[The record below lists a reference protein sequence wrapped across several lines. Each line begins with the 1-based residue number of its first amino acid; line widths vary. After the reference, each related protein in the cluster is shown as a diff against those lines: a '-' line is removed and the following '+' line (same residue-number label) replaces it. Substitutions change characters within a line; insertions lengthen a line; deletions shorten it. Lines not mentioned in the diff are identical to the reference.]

1 MGVLNDVY
9 EMLNTCNKCGF
20 CLTACK
26 TYKTDLREPMSP
38 RGRIQLIKKLAD
50 GVIEPDKDYE
60 DAINSCLLCGECA
73 VACPSGVRGNDL
85 VLAARRDLKLRK
97 GGIKPFTKSF
107 ALKTL
112 ASPSRLE
119 HGFNLFRGVGKGIL
133 NRIDGL
139 DYFRGVDVK
148 GMPVAKKPFMDQ
160 VPEHITVN
168 NPKKKV
174 AFFVGCFLNHS
185 LDGTAHSVVKVLT
198 KNDCDVIIPKDQVCC
213 GLPQYAYGD
222 FETAKENARKTI
234 ESFLK
239 KDIDSVVTACAS
251 CGSML
256 KEEYLKLFADEPN
269 YLPRVKEFCAK
280 VFEFSQFVEEE
291 IELDKS
297 KLKSH
302 TPVKV
307 TYHDPCHMVRHLKI
321 TSQPRQVLRSIPRL
335 EFTEMNEANRCC
347 GASGLVQAFYHELST
362 DITRQKTKNIVD
374 SGAEVVA
381 TSCPACMLRIQ
392 GGINFAGHKQKVVH
406 VADLLAK
413 AYESEN

>member
-38 RGRIQLIKKLAD
+38 RGRIQLIKKLVD
-50 GVIEPDKDYE
+50 GVIEPDRDYE

-73 VACPSGVRGNDL
+73 VACPSGVKGNEL
-85 VLAARRDLKLRK
+85 VLAARRDLKLRH
-97 GGIKPFTKSF
+97 GIKPFAKSF

-119 HGFNLFRGVGKGIL
+119 HGFNFFKGVGKGIL
-133 NRIDGL
+133 KKVDGL
-139 DYFRGVDVK
+139 DYFRGVDIRN
-148 GMPVAKKPFMDQ
+148 MPVAEKPFLEQ
-160 VPEHITVN
+160 VPEQITVS
-168 NPKKKV
+168 NPQKKV

-198 KNDCDVIIPKDQVCC
+198 KNNCDVILPKDQVCC

-222 FETAKENARKTI
+222 FERAKANARKTI
-234 ESFLK
+234 ESFLDCK
-239 KDIDSVVTACAS
+239 PDAVLTACAS

-256 KEEYLKLFADEPN
+256 RDEYLKLFADEPG

-280 VFEFSQFVEEE
+280 VFEFSEFVEDQ
-291 IELDKS
+291 IKLDES
-297 KLKSH
+297 KLKAH
-302 TPVKV
+302 TSVKV
-307 TYHDPCHMVRHLKI
+307 TYHDPCHMARHLKI
-321 TSQPRQVLRSIPRL
+321 TSQPRKVLRSIPRL
-335 EFTEMNEANRCC
+335 QFVEMNEANRCC

-362 DITRQKTKNIVD
+362 DITRQKTQNIVD

-392 GGINFAGHKQKVVH
+392 GGLNFAGKKQTVVH

-413 AYESEN
+413 AYED